1 MENKERPPKWEQ
13 EKGIYSVCYG
23 EGGSH
28 YHLDLA
34 ESKAGRRVRT
44 LYNGEKKKK
53 DGFRYALIGCCW
65 HRAVVG
71 GLIRSWVS

>member
-53 DGFRYALIGCCW
+53 RMVSGMLWLD
-65 HRAVVG
+65 VVDIER
-71 GLIRSWVS
+71 L